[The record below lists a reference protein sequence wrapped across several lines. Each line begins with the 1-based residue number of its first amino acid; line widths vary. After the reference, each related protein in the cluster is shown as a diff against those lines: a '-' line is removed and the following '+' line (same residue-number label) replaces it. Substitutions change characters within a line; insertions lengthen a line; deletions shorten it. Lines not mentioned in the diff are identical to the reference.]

1 MTSSVECKRCGFE
14 VAIEL
19 KLGYLAGFVP
29 DQQRMKATCKRAAEP
44 DFAFDCPDLTS
55 ALLDVLE
62 RQKPYPM
69 ARIHH
74 LPHVARKAVMNP
86 TSLKESGRDG
96 RDISVANAG
105 DEIATT

>member
-1 MTSSVECKRCGFE
+1 MTSSVKCKRCGFE

-19 KLGYLAGFVP
+19 KLGYLAEFAP
-29 DQQRMKATCKRAAEP
+29 DQRKMKTDCKRAAEP
-44 DFAFDCPDLTS
+44 DFAFDCLELTT

-69 ARIHH
+69 AGIHH
-74 LPHVARKAVMNP
+74 LPPVARKEETNS
-86 TSLKESGRDG
+86 TSLKESVRDG